1 MIDIAS
7 HLKAIHRE
15 VGNRSTASGE
25 VVCVSLRRSYNS
37 PIEDVWDAVT
47 NPERMQRWFLPI
59 SGDLR
64 VGGSFQLEGNA
75 GGDILKCEP
84 PRLLQLTFGG
94 PTSLV
99 ELRLSPAGDR
109 ETILELEH
117 TVPIEMAGSGAGA
130 LYVGPGWD
138 GAFMALGFFLD
149 GVVIDD
155 PVAAG
160 NSPEGQEFSRQ
171 SVHAWAAA
179 IESSGTAS
187 MDEIDAATAASLAQ
201 FAPDLDA
208 TQAKRN

>member
-15 VGNRSTASGE
+15 VGSRPTESAE
-25 VVCVSLRRSYNS
+25 VVCVSLRRSFNS
-37 PIEDVWDAVT
+37 PIGDVWDALT

-64 VGGSFQLEGNA
+64 VGGTFQLEGNA
-75 GGDILKCEP
+75 GGDVLQCEP
-84 PRLLQLTFGG
+84 PRLLRVTFGG

-99 ELRLSPAGDR
+99 ELRLSSAGES
-109 ETILELEH
+109 ETVLELEH

-138 GAFMALGFFLD
+138 GAFMALGLFLD
-149 GVVIDD
+149 GVVSDD
-155 PVAAG
+155 PVAAA
-160 NSPEGQEFSRQ
+160 NSPQGQEFSRQ
-171 SVHAWAAA
+171 SVHAWATA

-187 MDEIDAATAASLAQ
+187 MNEIVAATEASLAQ
-201 FAPDLDA
+201 FAPDPDA
-208 TQAKRN
+208 TQATSN